1 MLIDCIGSDH
11 RVILQYVGYSA
22 AAGVMILAFGML
34 VFSKKPIDRRM
45 GLAIVWLLAI
55 MLASRTVP
63 NLLCRG
69 QAPWTIDLVI
79 QSISFVTVLV
89 LACSA
94 TYRQVGLLKGAKNQN
109 K

>member
-1 MLIDCIGSDH
+1 MLIDCIGSEP
-11 RVILQYVGYSA
+11 RVILLYVGYIA
-22 AAGVMILAFGML
+22 AASVVILAFGML

-45 GLAIVWLLAI
+45 GLATVWLLAI

-79 QSISFVTVLV
+79 QSISFVAVVV
-89 LACSA
+89 LACGA
-94 TYRQVGLLKGAKNQN
+94 TYRQIGLL
-109 K
+109 